1 MDPTQTFTAGQVED
15 LTGLSS
21 ETLRVWRRRGF
32 IPPNPGGGW
41 ARYTFSSV
49 VLIGV
54 LQDLTANH
62 RLDVSEAHD
71 KFVRGAGGIYIR
83 EAADA
88 ALNGQPDMWVA
99 VLTGD
104 VDEHDG
110 RAWTVTTTDN
120 PATIFTGMQSP
131 RSVVAVNVGDVAR
144 KVLARIER
152 VEGSDDD
159 DAE

>member
-1 MDPTQTFTAGQVED
+1 M
-15 LTGLSS
+15 
-21 ETLRVWRRRGF
+21 
-32 IPPNPGGGW
+32 
-41 ARYTFSSV
+41 
-49 VLIGV
+49 
-54 LQDLTANH
+54 
-62 RLDVSEAHD
+62 
-71 KFVRGAGGIYIR
+71 RGAGGIYIR